1 MQGLIGAKVED
12 CDLEPQASKS
22 RLAWRAL
29 VSRHSHSCE
38 ATSFPGLEQVLSSQS
53 VHSSIQDQQV
63 VSDRLFP

>member
-1 MQGLIGAKVED
+1 MQGLIGSHVED
-12 CDLEPQASKS
+12 CDLELQASKT

-63 VSDRLFP
+63 ASDRFVP